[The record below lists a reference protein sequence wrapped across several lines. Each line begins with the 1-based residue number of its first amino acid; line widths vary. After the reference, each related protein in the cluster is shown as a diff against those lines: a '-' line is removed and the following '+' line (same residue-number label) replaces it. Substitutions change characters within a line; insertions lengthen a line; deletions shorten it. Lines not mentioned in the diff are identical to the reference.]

1 MTAWATAFLIVA
13 LVSATLAFGGV
24 PGLAVSIAKVIF
36 ALALAASAI
45 TWLMGRLRRHARKR
59 LAAAAS
65 VQAKRGE

>member
-36 ALALAASAI
+36 AAALAAAAF
-45 TWLMGRLRRHARKR
+45 TWLMGRLRRGR
-59 LAAAAS
+59 
-65 VQAKRGE
+65 